1 MYRLCNLA
9 LVSEAT
15 EKPRL
20 ERHYAA
26 EQWARSLANSVPD
39 TLVLAVLLAAALLLA
54 IRAYRR
60 RRHKPRSAPENLEGL
75 AGEKRAGKTNR

>member
-1 MYRLCNLA
+1 M
-9 LVSEAT
+9 SEAT

-26 EQWARSLANSVPD
+26 EQWARFLANSVPD

-75 AGEKRAGKTNR
+75 AGGKRAGKTNR

>member
-1 MYRLCNLA
+1 
-9 LVSEAT
+9 V
-15 EKPRL
+15 
-20 ERHYAA
+20 
-26 EQWARSLANSVPD
+26 RSLANSVPD

>member
-1 MYRLCNLA
+1 LRLCQRQQKSHA
-9 LVSEAT
+9 SKGT
-15 EKPRL
+15 TP
-20 ERHYAA
+20 
-26 EQWARSLANSVPD
+26 QSSARSLANSVPD